1 MSRTTGWVSA
11 TVAVLG
17 FGRSV
22 APRARGSLRYVS
34 FVGVHQDGR
43 GLVAFV
49 LALPLVAVAA
59 FGFSRSTHDPPFD
72 GTRAAPSSSA
82 PAIDRLEAPRLARS
96 VPALPEGATDS
107 PLVTLTESALYLG
120 RTYVTT
126 APGTGAADRYRGS
139 SELRI
144 PGLFGMLEA
153 LRAPSGPG
161 PAPGTEPFLVPES
174 TSNTPVEDE
183 RPDRLRLH
191 VTETVPYRAL
201 VEVLYTAG
209 QAGFSTVYLLA
220 RGPGQEAVGAL
231 EWQAPRYGGCT
242 SGEHVTIG
250 VLLLPDGVAV
260 RSDEKP
266 IGPDCIGNGPGLTL
280 PGPADPSRIPKLVS
294 CIAKARGSVSGQ
306 PEVRVEGPAHP
317 LQALLATCPTSAV
330 RVSAHPSTPIR
341 DVFEALLALREPDG
355 ALPELGVAI
364 SGLEAWPTRPARRH
378 RDVTKALDAL
388 GKLKT
393 GASLPTGVEP
403 GPVHKSKK

>member
-1 MSRTTGWVSA
+1 MASHKD
-11 TVAVLG
+11 TV
-17 FGRSV
+17 R
-22 APRARGSLRYVS
+22 
-34 FVGVHQDGR
+34 QDR

-49 LALPLVAVAA
+49 LALPLVAVVA
-59 FGFSRSTHDPPFD
+59 FGVSRSTHDPPFD
-72 GTRAAPSSSA
+72 GTQTVPASSA

-126 APGTGAADRYRGS
+126 APGTGPADRYRGS

-144 PGLFGMLEA
+144 PGLFSMLEA

-161 PAPGTEPFLVPES
+161 PAPGMEPFLVPES
-174 TSNTPVEDE
+174 TANTPVEDE
-183 RPDRLRLH
+183 PRSDRLRLH
-191 VTETVPYRAL
+191 VAETVPYRAM

-220 RGPGQEAVGAL
+220 RGPAQEGMGAL

-242 SGEHVTIG
+242 SGERATIG
-250 VLLLPDGVAV
+250 VLLLPDGVAL

-266 IGPDCIGNGPGLTL
+266 IGPDCIGNGLGLTL

-306 PEVRVEGPAHP
+306 PVEDRVEGPAHP
-317 LQALLATCPTSAV
+317 LQALLAACPTSTV

-341 DVFEALLALREPDG
+341 DVYEVLLALREPDG

-364 SGLEAWPTRPARRH
+364 SGLEAWPTHPARHH
-378 RDVTKALDAL
+378 RDATKALETL
-388 GKLKT
+388 GKRQT
-393 GASLPTGVEP
+393 GASLPTVVEP
-403 GPVHKSKK
+403 DRVPKSKK